1 MGEELKEKLFTK
13 KEDGWKSLTTSQKE
27 ELVMITENYMKFLN
41 KSKIEREFIK
51 NAKELA
57 DRNGYTDIMNKQ
69 TLVPGD
75 KVYFINRGKSMYLAI
90 IGEND
95 IEENGMHIIGSHVDS
110 PRLDLKPNPLCE
122 DGGLAYFKTHYY
134 GGIKKYQWTTI
145 PLSIHGVIVKT
156 NGEKIEIE
164 IGEKETDPIFTITD
178 LLPHLAQDQ
187 MEKKLKNGVEG
198 EDLKLLIGSIPFSC
212 CNKEEGENN
221 KKQCNVSEKVKLN
234 ILHLLNLKYGI
245 TESDL
250 LSAELE
256 LVPAFKA
263 RSLGFDE
270 SMVAAYGQDDKVC
283 AYTSL
288 AAMMNLEKVKNTAI
302 CILSDKEE
310 VGSMG
315 NTGMESHMFDFFVSE
330 ILNKLGINKPNLL
343 DKIFCFSK
351 MLSSDVDAGFDPIYA
366 YVSDTNNAG
375 YLGRGITLN
384 KYTGAR
390 GKSGASDANAEYV
403 AWIRNILEKNEIK
416 YQVSELGKVDIG
428 GGGTIAYILANKG
441 TDVIDCGVPVL
452 SMHAPYEVTSKY
464 DIYSAYKTYEAFWKE

>member
-1 MGEELKEKLFTK
+1 MGEELKGKLFNK
-13 KEDGWKSLTTSQKE
+13 KENGWKNLDEAKKQEIFKLSDE
-27 ELVMITENYMKFLN
+27 YMEFLN
-41 KSKIEREFIK
+41 KSKTEREFIK
-51 NAKELA
+51 NAKKLA
-57 DRNGYTDIMNKQ
+57 DENGYTDIINKKE
-69 TLVPGD
+69 LKPGD
-75 KVYFINRGKSMYLAI
+75 KIYFINRGKSMYLAI
-90 IGEND
+90 IGEQN
-95 IEENGMHIIGSHVDS
+95 IEENGIHIIGSHVDS

-145 PLSIHGVIVKT
+145 PLSLHGVIVKT
-156 NGEKIEIE
+156 NGEKIEVN
-164 IGEKETDPIFTITD
+164 IGENEADPIFTITD

-187 MEKKLKNGVEG
+187 MEKKLKNGIDG
-198 EDLKLLIGSIPFSC
+198 EDLKLLIGSIPYDDE
-212 CNKEEGENN
+212 KI
-221 KKQCNVSEKVKLN
+221 SEKVKLN
-234 ILHLLNLKYGI
+234 ILNILNQKYGI
-245 TESDL
+245 TETDL
-250 LSAELE
+250 SSSELE
-256 LVPAFKA
+256 LVPAFRA
-263 RSLGFDE
+263 RTLGFDG

-288 AAMMNLEKVKNTAI
+288 VAMMKLEHVKNTAV

-310 VGSMG
+310 IGSMG
-315 NTGMESHMFDFFVSE
+315 NTGMESHMFDFFISE

-343 DKIFCFSK
+343 DRVFCFSK

-366 YVSDTNNAG
+366 SVSDTLNAG

-403 AWIRNILEKNEIK
+403 AWVRNVLEKNDIK
-416 YQVSELGKVDIG
+416 YQITELGKVDIG

-441 TDVIDCGVPVL
+441 ADVIDCGVPVL

-464 DIYSAYKTYEAFWKE
+464 DVYQAYKGYEAFWKA